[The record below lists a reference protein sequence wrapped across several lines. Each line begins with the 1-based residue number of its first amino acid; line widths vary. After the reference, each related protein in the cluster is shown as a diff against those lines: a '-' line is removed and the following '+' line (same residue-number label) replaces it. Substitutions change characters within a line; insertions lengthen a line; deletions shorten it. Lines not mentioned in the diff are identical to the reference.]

1 MGVYCLPVLEARG
14 LKSQLCPSRGSGGGS
29 FLLVP
34 AHGGPGVL
42 ACGHIPPVSALT
54 SLGFS
59 SVAVSLIR
67 LLVTAFST
75 YLVNQNYE
83 P

>member
-1 MGVYCLPVLEARG
+1 MSAG
-14 LKSQLCPSRGSGGGS
+14 LCPSRGSGGGS
-29 FLLVP
+29 FLLFP
-34 AHGGPGVL
+34 AHGGPDVL

-67 LLVTAFST
+67 LLVAAFST
-75 YLVNQNYE
+75 YLANQNYE